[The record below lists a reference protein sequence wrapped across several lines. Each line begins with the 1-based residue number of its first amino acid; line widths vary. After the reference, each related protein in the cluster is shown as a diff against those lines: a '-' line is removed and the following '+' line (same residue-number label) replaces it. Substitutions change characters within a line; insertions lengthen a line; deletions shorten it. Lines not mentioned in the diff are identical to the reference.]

1 MASEARRRGIGI
13 DRVSRWMSQGTADL
27 IGLASRLD
35 PQLSRYLRATSTVAN
50 LLTARP

>member
-1 MASEARRRGIGI
+1 MGHGVAAGRL
-13 DRVSRWMSQGTADL
+13 ADL